1 MNGNIRAAFGFS
13 AAALLCSFGL
23 AGCGSAGGSG
33 SSSTGTMA
41 VAMADAPLDAD
52 HVNVWISKVEA
63 SGPGGWHTLRNTTAP
78 TTPID
83 LKTLVVNDMDLAG
96 ASLPA
101 GHYNQLRLIVTK
113 AEVVKGSSTYPVEIP
128 SGMQTGI
135 KLNINADVPPNAVTQ
150 ILLDF
155 NAAQSI
161 HATPPGSTNYKLQ
174 PVIPA
179 VLKVLSGTITGT
191 VTLDGTNPAPN
202 AAVAVYPAG
211 TGMQAGTEVNTSQ
224 TLADGTFKVWALL
237 AGSYD
242 VKITSADTTQTKTVL
257 GVQVVANQNTPL
269 DPVSLA
275 P

>member
-1 MNGNIRAAFGFS
+1 MMNGNIRAACGFS

-23 AGCGSAGGSG
+23 IGCGSAGGSG
-33 SSSTGTMA
+33 SSTGTMS
-41 VAMADAPLDAD
+41 VRMADAPLDAD
-52 HVNVWISKVEA
+52 QVNVTIASVSA
-63 SGPGGWHTLRNTTAP
+63 SGPGGWHTLRNTA
-78 TTPID
+78 TTVD

-96 ASLPA
+96 GQLPA
-101 GHYNQLRLIVTK
+101 GHYNQLRLVVTK
-113 AEVVKGSSTYPVEIP
+113 AEIVKGGATYPVTIP

-202 AAVAVYPAG
+202 AQVAVYPAG
-211 TGMQAGTEVNTSQ
+211 SDMSTATPVNTSQ
-224 TLADGTFKVWALL
+224 TLADGSFKVWALL
-237 AGSYD
+237 ASSYD
-242 VKITSADTTQTKTVL
+242 VKITSADGTQTKTIL
-257 GVQVVANQNTPL
+257 GVQVVANQNTAL
-269 DPVSLA
+269 DPISLA